1 MKCEGESVPVRC
13 EWGEGGLE
21 VWVEG
26 REEAV
31 TITTDWSLGEP
42 MMLADID
49 GKEVAVQV
57 RSTQCSNKEHH
68 SRNLVVAD
76 LNPIQCISSALFSSA
91 VFIAYVANY
100 VVRVSFKGGEGI
112 GPLQP
117 QFRLQYSICEFVD
130 YYHAL
135 LHCPV

>member
-1 MKCEGESVPVRC
+1 MSKCRQSDKSDPLSWELVVKCEGESVPVRC

-31 TITTDWSLGEP
+31 TITTDWNLGEP

-57 RSTQCSNKEHH
+57 RSTPCSNKEHH

-76 LNPIQCISSALFSSA
+76 LNPIQCISSALFSSV
-91 VFIAYVANY
+91 VFIGCFVLCCQ
-100 VVRVSFKGGEGI
+100 SFI
-112 GPLQP
+112 
-117 QFRLQYSICEFVD
+117 
-130 YYHAL
+130 
-135 LHCPV
+135 